1 MENIFKVN
9 QLTIGY
15 DKGKYTDIISKNIS
29 FELGESQLTALVGAN
44 GIGKST
50 LLKTLTQIEIPLS
63 GEMCLYGRKIQEYT
77 TQEMSKLVSVVWANN
92 PIQANL
98 TVFDLVALGRHPY
111 NNWIG
116 MLTKTDARAIDEAL
130 TLTHCLDI
138 SHKKCYEISD
148 GQLQKAM
155 IARSLAQHTPV
166 IILDE
171 PTTHL
176 DVYHKVFILKLLKK
190 LTAEQKKT
198 ILFSTHEIDMA
209 IQVCDQM
216 ILMKSDKVVSG
227 KPGELIENHEFSEVF
242 PSDLVDFNEST
253 GRFTIK

>member
-1 MENIFKVN
+1 METIFKVN

-50 LLKTLTQIEIPLS
+50 LLKTLTQIETPLS
-63 GEMCLYGRKIQEYT
+63 GEMCLYGRKIQDYT
-77 TQEMSKLVSVVWANN
+77 TQEISKLVSVVWANN

-111 NNWIG
+111 TNWIG
-116 MLTKTDARAIDEAL
+116 MLTKTDARAIEEAL

-190 LTAEQKKT
+190 LAAEQKKT

-227 KPGELIENHEFSEVF
+227 EPCELIENHEFSAVF